1 MTPSVIE
8 ASATALPDLSSD
20 YSLSEE
26 QIARFRQNGHVLLRG
41 VATPEAVAAYRPAL
55 LDTVRRYSRE
65 TRKLEDRDTYGKAFL
80 QITNLWVKDDTV
92 RRFVLARRFA
102 KIAADLMGVDG
113 VRIYHDQAL
122 FKEAG
127 GGHTP
132 WHQDQQY
139 WPLDTKTVTLWMPL
153 VDASEQ
159 MGTMRFASGSHT
171 LGYLG
176 EMPIS
181 DQSEAEFDKF
191 IAERGFPIANCGAM
205 AAGDAT
211 FHAGWTLHGAPG
223 NTSDTMREVMTII
236 YLADGARIIE
246 PDSPYRQNDL
256 RAWFPGLKPGDPAAS
271 DINPLVYS
279 RT

>member
-1 MTPSVIE
+1 MSSTLTQPE
-8 ASATALPDLSSD
+8 TAALPDLASE
-20 YSLSEE
+20 YALSPD
-26 QIARFRQNGHVLLRG
+26 QIAGFGRDGHVLLRG
-41 VATPEAVAAYRPAL
+41 VASSSEVSAYRGAL
-55 LDTVRRYSRE
+55 LQAVERYNRQ
-65 TRKLEDRDTYGKAFL
+65 TRPLVERDTYGKAFL
-80 QITNLWVKDDTV
+80 QVTNLWAKNETVK
-92 RRFVLARRFA
+92 RFVLARRFA

-113 VRIYHDQAL
+113 VRVYHDQAL

-153 VDASEQ
+153 VDASEA
-159 MGTMRFASGSHT
+159 MGTMRFASESHQ

-181 DQSEAEFDKF
+181 DKSEEALSAFVQ
-191 IAERGFPIANCGAM
+191 ERGFRITSAGAM

-223 NTSDTMREVMTII
+223 NTSDTLREVMTII

-246 PDSPYRQNDL
+246 PDNPYRQNDL
-256 RAWFPGLKPGDPAAS
+256 QSWFPGLKPGDPAAS

-279 RT
+279 R